1 MESGIDPFR
10 YGRSWYGDS
19 VLRIEAIYSI
29 QIASKKENT
38 IDSNHK
44 NQISKAGEDCIE
56 IDERNLLGYSPKSEV
71 IP

>member
-1 MESGIDPFR
+1 MESGIDPFW

-44 NQISKAGEDCIE
+44 NQITKASEDCIE
-56 IDERNLLGYSPKSEV
+56 IDERNFLG
-71 IP
+71 